1 MARGDRLKRVQE
13 AGADFLETARARAE
27 EFLREL
33 AKASDVTQDRAQ
45 GALDDLVGGS
55 RKGTEQIISSIR
67 KEISTQLGILG
78 LATRYELAD
87 LEARLNRKAAAPGG
101 PAPAKSPRAKKAPVK
116 KAAPAQEAPAQKAPA
131 QKAAASKKAVAAKKT
146 APTNKAVAS
155 KKAAPVKQPA
165 PAKTAL
171 AKKTTARKTTA
182 KKTPAKKV
190 AG

>member
-1 MARGDRLKRVQE
+1 MARDDRLKRVQE

-45 GALDDLVGGS
+45 GALDDLVEGS

-67 KEISTQLGILG
+67 KEISSQLGILG

-87 LEARLNRKAAAPGG
+87 LESRLSRKAAAPANPG
-101 PAPAKSPRAKKAPVK
+101 PAKSASAKKAPVK
-116 KAAPAQEAPAQKAPA
+116 KGPVKKAAPVQKAPA
-131 QKAAASKKAVAAKKT
+131 QKAAVQKAVAARKT
-146 APTNKAVAS
+146 APT
-155 KKAAPVKQPA
+155 KKAAPA
-165 PAKTAL
+165 TKTVATKAV
-171 AKKTTARKTTA
+171 AKKTPA